1 MLRLRWIWIGSPDR
15 GQFLRGLLLCAF
27 LSGLILL
34 PILIAV
40 GIGGLRIWLLRAQL
54 QSVADA
60 LAPVEAARLAR
71 LAGLERGSEQ
81 GSEQGPAL
89 ADRVTRAAARRQSV
103 QAVSG
108 IWDFARRRFRKTDGP
123 GNAVCVTVSVPTAS
137 LGRWG
142 SLAARASCA
151 ESEIE
156 VRAVAAA
163 VPRDIVFLVDL
174 SGRMNDDTEPAW
186 ASAAALP
193 FGVDPADSTA
203 PAWLQAVY
211 DDFGFGPYPGE
222 TEDFGAPWGIRWS
235 GSAYAELTGDSGPLT
250 ASSVPER
257 YRILP
262 SDDPPTRRR
271 KAYSAV
277 IDGQIARLMPRALPL
292 PDSRVNYDFWAAY
305 LDYLMMIPAAAPAS
319 SAEAL
324 SSPPAS
330 SPLASAPLASAPV
343 ATANRLDRFRNPDRW
358 AYPSVPPNVLAESAG
373 RIGYRTFVQFMMDFG
388 RDLKPTDAL
397 PVPLSLRSRDCPLHE
412 ETVPGGVMRFPPRE
426 QPMHAVRRAL
436 IAALHEIL
444 KRNGALADAQ
454 LQDRVAVVGYDA
466 PQSGG
471 AFILQGWTAD
481 CRAAMRVCSQLQAGC
496 DKPSEE
502 EISAGLRVGLQTARR
517 LASEARKATSLT
529 RRDGW
534 VILIRNDGDIS
545 PDLAAASVHMENAA
559 DRGDARPPSGS
570 GSWARPD
577 RHPTAELIERLR
589 LEGLAVHTFT
599 VGPVCAIAGRNVA
612 ASAGETVLPVA
623 LRPEAMRDLALLEER
638 LAASLRALAS
648 SPRVEL
654 VQ

>member
-1 MLRLRWIWIGSPDR
+1 MFRLPRIWIGSPDR
-15 GQFLRGLLLCAF
+15 GRFSRGLLLCAF

-34 PILIAV
+34 PFLIAV

-71 LAGLERGSEQ
+71 LVGLERGSEQ

-89 ADRVTRAAARRQSV
+89 ADRVTPAAARRQSV
-103 QAVSG
+103 QAVPG

-123 GNAVCVTVSVPTAS
+123 GNAVCVTVSVSTAS

-142 SLAARASCA
+142 SLAARASGA

-186 ASAAALP
+186 APAAALP
-193 FGVDPADSTA
+193 FGADPADSTA

-277 IDGQIARLMPRALPL
+277 IDRQIARLMPRALPS

-330 SPLASAPLASAPV
+330 SPV
-343 ATANRLDRFRNPDRW
+343 ATANRLDRFRNPDRL
-358 AYPSVPPNVLAESAG
+358 AYPWVPPSLLAESAG

-388 RDLKPTDAL
+388 RDLKPTDAM

-412 ETVPGGVMRFPPRE
+412 EAVPGGLMRFPPRE

-436 IAALHEIL
+436 IAALHEIR

-502 EISAGLRVGLQTARR
+502 EVAAGLRAGLQAARR
-517 LASEARKATSLT
+517 LASERRKTASLA

-545 PDLAAASVHMENAA
+545 PDLAAASVRMENAA

-577 RHPTAELIERLR
+577 RDPTAELIERLR

-599 VGPVCAIAGRNVA
+599 VGPVRAIAGRNVA
-612 ASAGETVLPVA
+612 VGAGETLLPVA
-623 LRPEAMRDLALLEER
+623 LRPETMRDLALLEER
-638 LAASLRALAS
+638 LAESLRALAS